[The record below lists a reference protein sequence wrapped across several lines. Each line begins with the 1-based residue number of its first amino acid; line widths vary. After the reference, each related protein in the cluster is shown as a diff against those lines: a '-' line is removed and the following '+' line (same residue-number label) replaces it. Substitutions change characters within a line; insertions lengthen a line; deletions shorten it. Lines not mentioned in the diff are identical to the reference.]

1 MSVDFSLLHYQDE
14 FIRSNSKKSLLL
26 GGIGSGKSY
35 SGGHFGIR
43 MLSEYPRTKGLLTA
57 NTYQQLFNATVPT
70 FCEQLDLAN
79 IPNKPVLSGAKKRI
93 ETNSTIIYLYSLEKH
108 DSIRGIEVG
117 WWLGDESCFAKKEAI
132 KVCRGRLRQPAS
144 PLFERHTSS
153 PNGFNWAYDD
163 FENFDG
169 NKKTKK
175 NHLIRAITKENCFL
189 PDDYYEDL
197 LEEYGGESNPLAMQE
212 LFGQFVNLIGGQ
224 VYWGFN
230 RERNVK
236 HVKPDRKY
244 PVYIGQDFNIDNM
257 RASCVQRIDGKYKVF
272 KEIILDNYG
281 ANTDTAAQKIID
293 LFPSNKWNVKVVP
306 DSTGKAIKTSSSNR
320 SDIEILES
328 YGLEVIS
335 TRNPFIRD
343 RQNAV
348 NMQMKKN
355 LVEIDPSCKTTIKE
369 IETLSSRDKE
379 GEKAHSSVGLGYI
392 INKFSPLRRTQ
403 KSTFRRY

>member
-1 MSVDFSLLHYQDE
+1 M
-14 FIRSNSKKSLLL
+14 KW
-26 GGIGSGKSY
+26 GS
-35 SGGHFGIR
+35 
-43 MLSEYPRTKGLLTA
+43 
-57 NTYQQLFNATVPT
+57 
-70 FCEQLDLAN
+70 
-79 IPNKPVLSGAKKRI
+79 
-93 ETNSTIIYLYSLEKH
+93 
-108 DSIRGIEVG
+108 
-117 WWLGDESCFAKKEAI
+117 
-132 KVCRGRLRQPAS
+132 
-144 PLFERHTSS
+144 
-153 PNGFNWAYDD
+153 
-163 FENFDG
+163 
-169 NKKTKK
+169 
-175 NHLIRAITKENCFL
+175 
-189 PDDYYEDL
+189 
-197 LEEYGGESNPLAMQE
+197 
-212 LFGQFVNLIGGQ
+212 
-224 VYWGFN
+224 
-230 RERNVK
+230 
-236 HVKPDRKY
+236 
-244 PVYIGQDFNIDNM
+244 
-257 RASCVQRIDGKYKVF
+257 KYKVF